1 LEQHLRD
8 SFESSEHA
16 RQHVLTVEARACSLQ
31 EELQELQSKASRVN
45 GLGVAQQNGMPT
57 EPVAGY
63 IGAPRAC
70 TAGGELTA
78 VHVNG
83 HAVDTAV
90 HQLAPSGRGLLRSNS
105 PRERKR
111 LASLAQSTAAAVQA
125 LLRQVRGLHDARAV
139 LANGGLEDGV
149 SIVGSQL
156 RAVHALE
163 QQTDQLEHTNHQW
176 ASSLAGRS
184 HLSLPGWTR
193 GVANDDTSRI
203 SCGRGLSDS
212 AGQWGSS
219 LDSTA
224 TDLPSPLAP
233 PGPAINSAL
242 EQTARRLE
250 SLHGRLSPFLLEPAT
265 IRTG

>member
-1 LEQHLRD
+1 MVCRMQGTTLLK
-8 SFESSEHA
+8 
-16 RQHVLTVEARACSLQ
+16 
-31 EELQELQSKASRVN
+31 EELQELQSKASPDN
-45 GLGVAQQNGMPT
+45 GLGVTQQNGMPT
-57 EPVAGY
+57 EPVAEYVGY
-63 IGAPRAC
+63 VGAPRAC
-70 TAGGELTA
+70 IAGGELTA
-78 VHVNG
+78 MQLNG
-83 HAVDTAV
+83 HTVDTAPR
-90 HQLAPSGRGLLRSNS
+90 QLAPSGRGVLRSNS

-111 LASLAQSTAAAVQA
+111 LASLAQSSAAAVQA
-125 LLRQVRGLHDARAV
+125 LLRQVRSLHDARAV
-139 LANGGLEDGV
+139 LANSGLEDGL
-149 SIVGSQL
+149 SMGGRQL

-163 QQTDQLEHTNHQW
+163 QQTDQLEHTNHQG